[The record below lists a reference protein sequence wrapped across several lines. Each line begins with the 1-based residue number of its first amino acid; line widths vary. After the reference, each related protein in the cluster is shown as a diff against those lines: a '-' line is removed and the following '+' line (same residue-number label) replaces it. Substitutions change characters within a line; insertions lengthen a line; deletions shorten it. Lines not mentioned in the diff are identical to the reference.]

1 MKKEMKWGLATLIL
15 LLGIAAVFLFIDKDT
30 NTEPKMT
37 LGQPT
42 KDLLK
47 QGVKSPQQAETPVA
61 VEELPPSKEAHLPSS
76 ENSEIKEGNVKE
88 HFQDG
93 VLYDE
98 NHNPIKMTPELED
111 KLNKQAKQDFYTQI
125 RGVSGPPPAGYKY
138 RITHDGKAMLDENG
152 KPMIYK
158 IGEPIFSL
166 ETQKGFAPTLE
177 QYKKYQSL
185 LQNKVDAMKNN
196 DYDKA
201 DNIQSEIDQFRK
213 DARGELPYINITL
226 TLETSSE
233 SEMDAAYKRALELSK
248 PIMYEAYRKQGFAHL
263 IPEEYK

>member
-15 LLGIAAVFLFIDKDT
+15 LLGIAAVFLLTDKDT
-30 NTEPKMT
+30 ATKPKMT

-47 QGVKSPQQAETPVA
+47 AGVKSPQQAETPVA
-61 VEELPPSKEAHLPSS
+61 VEELPPVVRPDEHP
-76 ENSEIKEGNVKE
+76 NVKG
-88 HFQDG
+88 HFQDS

-111 KLNKQAKQDFYTQI
+111 KLNKQAKQDFYTQV

>member
-1 MKKEMKWGLATLIL
+1 MKKQMIWGLATLIL

-30 NTEPKMT
+30 ETKPEYA

-47 QGVKSPQQAETPVA
+47 QGVKSPQQAETPSA
-61 VEELPPSKEAHLPSS
+61 
-76 ENSEIKEGNVKE
+76 
-88 HFQDG
+88 G
-93 VLYDE
+93 VLYEDE

-177 QYKKYQSL
+177 QYKNYQSL

-213 DARGELPYINITL
+213 DAQGDLPYINITL

-248 PIMYEAYRKQGFAHL
+248 PILYEAYGKQGFAHL